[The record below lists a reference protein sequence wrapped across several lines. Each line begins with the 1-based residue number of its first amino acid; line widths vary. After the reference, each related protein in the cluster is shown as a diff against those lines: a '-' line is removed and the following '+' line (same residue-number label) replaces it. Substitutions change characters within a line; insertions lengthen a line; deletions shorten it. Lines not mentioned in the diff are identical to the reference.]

1 MKNLLKKK
9 LSNKQKVFGA
19 MMQMDSTVAAE
30 AFGASGLDFCVID
43 TEHAAIDSETM
54 RQLVTAAEVR
64 GVTPVVRIKRIT
76 SDYVQTALDM
86 GAMGIVAP
94 GVRSVEDVKA
104 LIQYAKY
111 PLLGTRGF
119 AMTRTSAFGYSAVAT
134 DTAEYFNTCNRETLV
149 IPQCE
154 TKEALDQIAQ
164 IAALNE
170 VNAIFIGPY
179 DLSVSLGVPGEIG
192 CYIMQ
197 KAIERI
203 VSACHSAGKQ
213 VIIFCGDPRRGRELL
228 VGGMDGIVCNTDVGV
243 LIEAFQ
249 NNLKDLRRPMQA
261 PAAIPES
268 KAVSIKKDIYSNY
281 IHRSAPA
288 PAFVAPAVMTRDFPN
303 LHPAD
308 LALIGGKVVIPQA
321 GVISANVYVKGG
333 KIAALADCV
342 LPSKEFVD
350 VAGKYVLPGIIDP
363 HTHFGIGTDFQT
375 DLRSE
380 SLSAIVG
387 GITTVGTFIGAS
399 MANVADFPK
408 LVSDVSEYSSVDM
421 VPHFVIGRTEQLE
434 EIPRMVHE
442 LGIRTFKVYLNG
454 IEGLIPSM
462 DDAFV
467 IEVMTRLKATGEEC
481 ILFLH
486 CENHALIER
495 ATKLAEQRYGADAT
509 IEQYEDTHPAM
520 AEEEAV
526 MRVAFFARK
535 LRQPVYIV
543 HVSSADG
550 AQMVAK
556 IKEENR
562 YVFAETTSPYL
573 SVTSAQYGDTSG
585 LMVPPLRTERDVNGL
600 WNAVKSGVIDTI
612 GTDNVTLTLRE
623 KGDPGNVWKAFP
635 GYPALET
642 HLPALLSE
650 GCIKRGLDIERL
662 VHAMTKRPAELL
674 GLYPRKGT
682 LLPNS
687 DADIVVVD
695 LQAMKTVRVCAL
707 HSRSD
712 FSIHEGRGFTGWPA
726 LTIKNGIVVA
736 RDGQPTGLRAAVRAI
751 THRSSRY

>member
-1 MKNLLKKK
+1 MKNLLKEK
-9 LSNKQKVFGA
+9 LANQQAVFGV

-30 AFGASGLDFCVID
+30 AFGASGLDFCI
-43 TEHAAIDSETM
+43 IDSEHAVIDGETM
-54 RQLVTAAEVR
+54 RRLVTAAEAR
-64 GVTPVVRIKRIT
+64 RVTPLVRIKRIT
-76 SDYVQTALDM
+76 SDFVQTALDM

-94 GVRSVEDVKA
+94 GVRSVQEVQA

-111 PLLGTRGF
+111 PPLGTRGF
-119 AMTRTSAFGYSAVAT
+119 AMTRTSAYGQDAFAA
-134 DTAEYFNTCNRETLV
+134 DTSGYFNTCNRETLV

-154 TKEALDQIAQ
+154 TKEALDQIEQ
-164 IAALNE
+164 IAALDS
-170 VNAIFIGPY
+170 VDAIFIGPY
-179 DLSVSLGVPGEIG
+179 DLSVSLGVPGEISSHV
-192 CYIMQ
+192 MQ

-203 VSACHSAGKQ
+203 VRAGHTAGKQ
-213 VIIFCGDPRRGRELL
+213 VFIFCGSAERGRELL
-228 VGGMDGIVCNTDVGV
+228 AKGMDGIVFNTDVGV

-249 NNLKDLRRPMQA
+249 TNLENLRR
-261 PAAIPES
+261 AAVPREPVPERKFAEMKQDVYS
-268 KAVSIKKDIYSNY
+268 GYLSRAV
-281 IHRSAPA
+281 APA
-288 PAFVAPAVMTRDFPN
+288 PASPQTTAGVSAHGLA
-303 LHPAD
+303 PAD
-308 LALIGGKVVIPQA
+308 LALLGGRIVIPQA
-321 GVISANVYVKGG
+321 GVVTANLYVKGG
-333 KIAALADCV
+333 KIAALSDCV
-342 LPSKEFVD
+342 LPAKESID
-350 VAGKYVLPGIIDP
+350 VSGKYVLPGIIDP

-380 SLSAIVG
+380 SLSAVVG
-387 GITTVGTFIGAS
+387 GVTTVGTFIAANQS
-399 MANVADFPK
+399 NVADFPRIA
-408 LVSDVSEYSSVDM
+408 SDVSDFSSVDM

-434 EIPRMVHE
+434 EIPRMVRE

-462 DDAFV
+462 DDAFI
-467 IEVMTRLKATGEEC
+467 IEVMTRLKATGEDC

-486 CENHALIER
+486 CENHALVER
-495 ATKLAEQRYGADAT
+495 ATKIAEQRYGAGAT

-526 MRVAFFARK
+526 MRVAFFAKK
-535 LRQPVYIV
+535 LKQPVYIV

-550 AQMVAK
+550 AEMVAK

-573 SVTSAQYGDTSG
+573 SVTSAQYGNTTG
-585 LMVPPLRTERDVNGL
+585 LMVPPLRTERDVDGL

-623 KGDPGNVWKAFP
+623 KGDPNNVWKAFP

-650 GCIKRGLDIERL
+650 GCVKRGLDIER
-662 VHAMTKRPAELL
+662 VVCAVTKRPAELL

-687 DADIVVVD
+687 DADVVVVD
-695 LQAMKTVRVCAL
+695 MQALKTVRAGAL

-712 FSIHEGRGFTGWPA
+712 FSIHEGRAFTGWPT

-736 RDGQPTGLRAAVRAI
+736 RDGQPTGQRAAVRVI
-751 THRSSRY
+751 TRKTGSY